1 MIGKESTTRRVML
14 KKSTPNKPSLPSSSL
29 LSTPISAAAL
39 ATAARVRE
47 MTSRDTARLTVP
59 DLTTLL
65 HELGKAYVKPKAAAL
80 ALLITTAT
88 EMH

>member
-1 MIGKESTTRRVML
+1 M
-14 KKSTPNKPSLPSSSL
+14 
-29 LSTPISAAAL
+29 PITAAGL

-59 DLTTLL
+59 DLTALL

-80 ALLITTAT
+80 ALLIATAKK
-88 EMH
+88 MH